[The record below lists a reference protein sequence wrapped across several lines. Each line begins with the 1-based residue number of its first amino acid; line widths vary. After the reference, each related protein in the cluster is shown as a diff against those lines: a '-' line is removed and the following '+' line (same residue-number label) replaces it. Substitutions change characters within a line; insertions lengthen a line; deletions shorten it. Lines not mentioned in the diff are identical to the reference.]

1 MLLKIEYS
9 VSLSEIIVVV
19 LTIIATALGYIVKQQ
34 RDRIKEINNQLSEHK
49 YKMYN
54 EVIEIFFDIMKQQKG
69 VKGLKNQDHGI
80 RVLDVKQQMLLY
92 APDEIFH
99 KFVEWTRYT
108 ANHETED
115 LRHFLIYLDLLILI
129 RKDMGYPKTTFKAD
143 DFWKLIMTTDL
154 EIAEMKSRIANYKK
168 KDN

>member
-9 VSLSEIIVVV
+9 ISLSEIIVVM
-19 LTIIATALGYIVKQQ
+19 LTIVSAALGYIIKQQ

-54 EVIEIFFDIMKQQKG
+54 EVLGIYFDIVKQQRG
-69 VKGLKNQDHGI
+69 VKGLKNQDIGL
-80 RVLDVKQQMLLY
+80 RVLDVKQQMLIY

-115 LRHFLIYLDLLILI
+115 LRHFLIYLDLMILI
-129 RKDMGYPKTTFKAD
+129 RKDMGHPKTTFKAD
-143 DFWKLIMTTDL
+143 DFWKLVMTTDS
-154 EIAEMKSRIANYKK
+154 EIEEMKSRIANYQSK
-168 KDN
+168 N